1 LRKAEKAAI
10 VEESYTPG
18 AVLSAIAL
26 GHGLHPNQLYMWRQ
40 ELEST
45 VVADAS
51 AATLE
56 IAVCWTILRVRPA
69 VDLASLGVSRGFLP
83 SAAGSRCRNGW
94 PDRGRCG

>member
-1 LRKAEKAAI
+1 MRKAEKAAI

-69 VDLASLGVSRGFLP
+69 VDLASLGEIIDLLQ
-83 SAAGSRCRNGW
+83 AASS
-94 PDRGRCG
+94 